1 MRILVIG
8 GTGFVGPHIVR
19 RLNEMGHKVIVAHRG
34 ETEAD
39 LPTDV
44 EHLHHPAFSGGYR
57 EGFEQFAEEFKRFA
71 PDVVL
76 DMIPF
81 TERSAQAVV
90 QMFKGIAGR
99 VVAISSMD
107 VYRAAGR
114 VNRTEPGPIEPTP
127 LTEEAPLREKLFPAR
142 GKTPRE
148 VNLRWLDDYE
158 KILVEQIMLNEPALP
173 GTILRWPAVYGPGDA
188 QHRLFGY
195 LKRMDDKRPAI
206 ILGEGLAKWHW
217 SRGYAENMAE
227 ATVLAVTN
235 TRSIGHIYNVAEQEA
250 LSEAEWVKRVATA
263 AGWKGE
269 VVIVPKEQV
278 RPWMEWGS
286 NTDQDWVGDTTRIRQ
301 ELNYKEIVPQAEALR
316 RTVEW
321 ERANPPAEIN
331 PDYFDYAREDA
342 FLAELNGVR

>member
-8 GTGFVGPHIVR
+8 GTGFVGPHVVR
-19 RLNEMGHKVIVAHRG
+19 RLVKMGHTLIVLHRG

-39 LPTDV
+39 LPSEV
-44 EHLHHPAFSGGYR
+44 EHLHHPSFSGGYR
-57 EGFEQFAEEFKRFA
+57 EGFEQFADEFKRFA

-76 DMIPF
+76 DMILF
-81 TERSAQAVV
+81 TERSAQALM
-90 QMFKGIAGR
+90 QTFKGIAGR

-114 VNRTEPGPIEPTP
+114 VNRTEPGPIEPMP

-148 VNLRWLDDYE
+148 ATDPQRWLDDYE
-158 KILVEQIMLNEPALP
+158 KILVEQIIMNEPALP

-195 LKRMDDKRPAI
+195 LKRMDDERPAI
-206 ILGEGLAKWHW
+206 ILGEGLAQWHW

-227 ATVLAVTN
+227 ATVRAVTD
-235 TRSIGHIYNVAEQEA
+235 TYAIGRLYNVAEQEA
-250 LSEAEWVKRVATA
+250 LSEADWVKRVASAT
-263 AGWKGE
+263 GWKGD
-269 VVIVPKEQV
+269 VVVVPKDRVQ
-278 RPWMEWGS
+278 PWMEGGS
-286 NTDQDWVGDTTRIRQ
+286 NTDQEWFTDTTRIRE
-301 ELNYKEIVPQAEALR
+301 ELGYKEIISQSEALQ

-331 PDYFDYAREDA
+331 PEHFNYAREDA
-342 FLAELNGVR
+342 FLAEL